1 MGPLESKSMEFEG
14 VKCANVKD
22 GDVWSGND
30 LRPHGPCSGVSTDPC
45 LVQSLGLSGLS
56 VFSIFR
62 VCRNVSCCYKWTE
75 LCKVSKILAS
85 VLSSSSS

>member
-1 MGPLESKSMEFEG
+1 MGPLESKSIESED

-22 GDVWSGND
+22 GGVWSRNG

-45 LVQSLGLSGLS
+45 LVQPLGLS
-56 VFSIFR
+56 VFAIFR